1 LNSPSSAPAA
11 TRKRGDPLAEL
22 ELDEADFGWVTAEIR
37 QIEARAGGGRV
48 VSAFEGGYDLN
59 AHATVRR
66 RCACSDGGL
75 NGGKTQ

>member
-1 LNSPSSAPAA
+1 L
-11 TRKRGDPLAEL
+11 
-22 ELDEADFGWVTAEIR
+22 VTAEIR
-37 QIEARAGGGRV
+37 QIEARVGGGRV